1 MSKKENKDKV
11 YKKNKEKVYKKAQE
25 YIQKYKNIIVCD
37 VKDISADKI
46 QKIRHEI
53 ISLKNTDTLCGKT
66 TVIQKSI
73 DEFLAKPNL
82 PKKFPKKE
90 LKELS
95 ESMPGLH
102 LLLIFT
108 DKDLG
113 DINTIINKY
122 VIEKQAKPGQ
132 FSPVEII
139 IPAGPT
145 GMDSSQIDYFQALKI
160 PTKVSRNQLEI
171 TTATKILT
179 VGQKIT
185 LSEINLMKK
194 FNIKP
199 YKHQIRIKKVLL
211 NGKLYGEE
219 ILKITDD
226 YMKVSVEKAL
236 KNVLGFSLGAHIP
249 TEDSAPHVIS
259 NAFKNI
265 CALGLGTNCL
275 FDAIQNIKEAPKE
288 TKKETKK
295 KEEPKKEE
303 PKKEEKPP
311 EDEDDIDLGG
321 LF

>member
-1 MSKKENKDKV
+1 MP
-11 YKKNKEKVYKKAQE
+11 KKANKIHVFEKTQE
-25 YIQKYKNIIVCD
+25 YFKKYKNIFIVD
-37 VKDISADKI
+37 VKDISTDKI

-53 ISLKNTDTLCGKT
+53 VSLGETETLCGKT

-73 DEFLAKPNL
+73 DEMIKDAKGDL
-82 PKKFPKKE
+82 PKHLPKKE
-90 LKELS
+90 LEGFV
-95 ESMPGLH
+95 EAMPGLH

-108 DKDLG
+108 NKDIG
-113 DINTIINKY
+113 DISGITGKY

-171 TTATKILT
+171 TTATKILA

-199 YKHQIRIKKVLL
+199 YKHQMKIKKLLL

-219 ILKITDD
+219 ILKVTDD
-226 YMKVSVEKAL
+226 YMKTKLEQGI
-236 KNVLGFSLGAHIP
+236 KNILGFSLASHVP
-249 TEDSAPHVIS
+249 TPASAPHIIS
-259 NAFKNI
+259 NAFRNI
-265 CALGLGTNCL
+265 CALSIGTNVL
-275 FDAIQNIKEAPKE
+275 IDATKTMKDGTEEAPK
-288 TKKETKK
+288 KKEESKK

-303 PKKEEKPP
+303 KKEEPP
-311 EDEDDIDLGG
+311 EEEDDIDLGG

>member
-1 MSKKENKDKV
+1 MPKKDNKVHVYDKT
-11 YKKNKEKVYKKAQE
+11 QE
-25 YIQKYKNIIVCD
+25 FFKKYKNIIIAD
-37 VKDISADKI
+37 VKDISTDKI

-53 ISLKNTDTLCGKT
+53 ISLGETETLCGKT
-66 TVIQKSI
+66 TVIQKSLH
-73 DEFLAKPNL
+73 DMKEAAKGDL
-82 PKKFPKKE
+82 PKHLPIKE
-90 LKELS
+90 LEDFI
-95 ESMPGLH
+95 EAMPGIH

-108 DKDLG
+108 NR
-113 DINTIINKY
+113 DIAEIASITGKY

-132 FSPVEII
+132 ISPVEII

-160 PTKVSRNQLEI
+160 PTKVMRNQLEI

-199 YKHQIRIKKVLL
+199 YKHQMKIKKLLL

-219 ILKITDD
+219 ILKVTDD
-226 YMKVSVEKAL
+226 YMKTKLEHGI
-236 KNVLGFSLGAHIP
+236 KNILGFSLAAHVP
-249 TEDSAPHVIS
+249 TQASAPHVIS
-259 NAFKNI
+259 NAFRNI
-265 CALGLGTNCL
+265 CALSLGTNVII
-275 FDAIQNIKEAPKE
+275 DATKNMKDAPKEAPK
-288 TKKETKK
+288 
-295 KEEPKKEE
+295 KEEKPKKEE

-311 EDEDDIDLGG
+311 EEDEEDIDLGG

>member
-1 MSKKENKDKV
+1 MPKKENKVHVFTKTQDFFK
-11 YKKNKEKVYKKAQE
+11 
-25 YIQKYKNIIVCD
+25 KYKNIVSVD
-37 VKDISADKI
+37 VKDISTDKI

-53 ISLKNTDTLCGKT
+53 ISLGETETLCGKT
-66 TVIQKSI
+66 TVIIKAIHAMIEESKG
-73 DEFLAKPNL
+73 DL
-82 PKKFPKKE
+82 PRHLPKKE
-90 LKELS
+90 LEGFI
-95 ESMPGLH
+95 EAMPGLH

-108 DKDLG
+108 NKDIG
-113 DINTIINKY
+113 EISAITGKY

-132 FSPVEII
+132 LSPVEII

-160 PTKVSRNQLEI
+160 PTKVMRNQLEI

-199 YKHQIRIKKVLL
+199 YKHQMKIKKLLL

-219 ILKITDD
+219 ILKVTDD
-226 YMKVSVEKAL
+226 YMKTKLEQGI
-236 KNVLGFSLGAHIP
+236 KNILGFSLASHVP
-249 TEDSAPHVIS
+249 TPASAPHIIA
-259 NAFKNI
+259 NAFRNI
-265 CALGLGTNCL
+265 CALSLGTNVL
-275 FDAIQNIKEAPKE
+275 IEATKGMKDAPKAEAPK
-288 TKKETKK
+288 
-295 KEEPKKEE
+295 KKEE

-311 EDEDDIDLGG
+311 EDEEEDIDLGG

>member
-1 MSKKENKDKV
+1 MPKKDNKVHV
-11 YKKNKEKVYKKAQE
+11 YEKTQE
-25 YIQKYKNIIVCD
+25 FFKKYKNIMIAD
-37 VKDISADKI
+37 VKDISTDKI

-53 ISLKNTDTLCGKT
+53 ISLGETETLCGKT
-66 TVIQKSI
+66 TVIQKAI
-73 DEFLAKPNL
+73 HYMKEAAKGDL
-82 PKKFPKKE
+82 PKHLPPQE
-90 LKELS
+90 LELFV
-95 ESMPGLH
+95 EAMPGIH

-108 DKDLG
+108 NKDVA
-113 DINTIINKY
+113 DIASITGKY
-122 VIEKQAKPGQ
+122 IIEKQAKPGQ
-132 FSPVEII
+132 ISPVEII

-160 PTKVSRNQLEI
+160 PTKVMRNQLEI

-199 YKHQIRIKKVLL
+199 YKHQMKIKKLLL

-219 ILKITDD
+219 ILKVTDD
-226 YMKVSVEKAL
+226 YMKTKLEQGI
-236 KNVLGFSLGAHIP
+236 KNILGFSLAAHVP
-249 TEDSAPHVIS
+249 TQASAPHIIS

-265 CALGLGTNCL
+265 CALSLGTNVL
-275 FDAIQNIKEAPKE
+275 IDATKNMKDAPKDAPKEAPKKVE
-288 TKKETKK
+288 KPKEA
-295 KEEPKKEE
+295 

-311 EDEDDIDLGG
+311 EDEDDFDIGG

>member
-1 MSKKENKDKV
+1 MPKKDNKVHV
-11 YKKNKEKVYKKAQE
+11 YEKTQE
-25 YIQKYKNIIVCD
+25 FFKKYKNIVIAD
-37 VKDISADKI
+37 VKDISTDKI

-53 ISLKNTDTLCGKT
+53 VSLGETETLCGKT
-66 TVIQKSI
+66 TVIAKSLHDMI
-73 DEFLAKPNL
+73 KDGKGKL
-82 PKKFPKKE
+82 PKHLPQKQLEDFIE
-90 LKELS
+90 A
-95 ESMPGLH
+95 MPGIH

-108 DKDLG
+108 NKD
-113 DINTIINKY
+113 IAEISNITNKY
-122 VIEKQAKPGQ
+122 IIEKQAKPGQ

-160 PTKVSRNQLEI
+160 PTKVMRNQLEI

-199 YKHQIRIKKVLL
+199 YKHQMKIKKLLL

-219 ILKITDD
+219 ILKVTDD
-226 YMKVSVEKAL
+226 YMKTKLEQGI
-236 KNVLGFSLGAHIP
+236 KNILGFSLASHVPTQASAH
-249 TEDSAPHVIS
+249 HVVA
-259 NAFKNI
+259 NAFRNI
-265 CALGLGTNCL
+265 CALSLGTNVL
-275 FDAIQNIKEAPKE
+275 IEATKNMKDAPKEAPK
-288 TKKETKK
+288 
-295 KEEPKKEE
+295 KKEE

-311 EDEDDIDLGG
+311 EDEEEDIDLGG